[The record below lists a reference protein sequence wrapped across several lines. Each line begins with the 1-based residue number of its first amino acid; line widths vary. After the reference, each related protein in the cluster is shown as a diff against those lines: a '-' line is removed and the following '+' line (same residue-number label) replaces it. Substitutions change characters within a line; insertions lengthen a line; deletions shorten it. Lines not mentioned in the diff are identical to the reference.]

1 MKAGREIK
9 FRYVF
14 KHPKTKEV
22 QTAII
27 TIDDMERNDWSK
39 TFKWDSLRFELV
51 ARQRYTGL
59 RDKNGKEIYEG
70 DIWRND
76 VSMYVV
82 FWSKEY
88 AGFRAKV
95 VQSDYALIKGL
106 TFTLRQ
112 YTEDVNVVEV
122 IGNIYENQE
131 LLEVGK

>member
-1 MKAGREIK
+1 MQGREIK
-9 FRYVF
+9 FRVWD
-14 KHPKTKEV
+14 KAKCRWSTMEELMCEIPVSATVNAPSILKCGG
-22 QTAII
+22 
-27 TIDDMERNDWSK
+27 DDYDIQM
-39 TFKWDSLRFELV
+39 F
-51 ARQRYTGL
+51 TGL
-59 RDKNGKEIYEG
+59 HDKNGKEIYEG

-88 AGFRAKV
+88 AGFSAKV
-95 VQSDYALIKGL
+95 VQSDYALIKGR

-112 YTEDVNVVEV
+112 CTEDVNVVEV